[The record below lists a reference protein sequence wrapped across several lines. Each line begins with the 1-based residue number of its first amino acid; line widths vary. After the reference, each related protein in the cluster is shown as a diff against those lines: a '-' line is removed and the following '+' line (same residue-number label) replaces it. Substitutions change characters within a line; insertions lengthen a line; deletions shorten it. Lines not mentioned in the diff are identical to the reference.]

1 MDRPWVLA
9 LLGLL
14 VAAACQPAPSSPARP
29 ATLSAVPRA
38 EPTAASAPPRAEPPV
53 AAAPPLTAV
62 RLGTLNATNDAT
74 YYLAQDRGYLRE
86 GLELAAT
93 PFDTGLQMI
102 TPLGAD
108 QLDVGGGALGP
119 GVFNA
124 ALRDINVRIVADRAR
139 VAPGTTFHCLMAR
152 KSLLDG
158 GGLRTAADLRGRIFA
173 EPAPE
178 HRDFRARERA
188 APGWAAP
195 DDLRYVTMPFP
206 DMLVGFA
213 NEVVDV
219 AFLTEPFYT
228 LAADRGVGQC
238 WQYTAEMMP
247 NFQLAVLL
255 YGPAFAEQRADVARR
270 FTVAYLRGVRDY
282 YRAFFGDGVGR
293 AEILELQTHITPI
306 KDVALLAR
314 VAPTWL
320 DPDGAVNVDS
330 LRASMQWL
338 RERGDLAVDVDVDRM
353 VDMRFVE
360 YALGRLG
367 RYQAP

>member
-1 MDRPWVLA
+1 M
-9 LLGLL
+9 
-14 VAAACQPAPSSPARP
+14 VA
-29 ATLSAVPRA
+29 T
-38 EPTAASAPPRAEPPV
+38 APPA
-53 AAAPPLTAV
+53 LTAV

-74 YYLAQDRGYLRE
+74 YYLAEDRGYLREE

-102 TPLGAD
+102 APLGAD

-158 GGLRTAADLRGRIFA
+158 GGLRTAADLRGRTFA
-173 EPAPE
+173 EPAPGNIATSVLE
-178 HRDFRARERA
+178 SELRRAGLR
-188 APGWAAP
+188 P
-195 DDLRYVTMPFP
+195 DELRYVTMPFP

-293 AEILELQTHITPI
+293 GEILELQTHITPI

-338 RERGDLAVDVDVDRM
+338 HERGDLAVDVDVDRM
-353 VDMRFVE
+353 VDMRFVD